1 MSGVDPFVFL
11 GCLELREL
19 LDFEAHDARELGEH
33 LERVPA
39 ESVFYHMAAVL
50 MHRSALTET
59 YPNDFALWV
68 GSEVRDAR
76 LAERLSAVD
85 PFPSDSMER
94 VREELVSTIGDH
106 LRHLSAAPP
115 PSQGQ
120 PFRFFRTHL
129 VAVPTG
135 HQARTL
141 REFRDALAEVDASA
155 LFYHI
160 IDGRYRPG
168 HGRSDFVEWIDR
180 TLGSH
185 ELAERLAHIDLGVGS
200 LERIRDRHLR
210 VLTEALEQEAR

>member
-1 MSGVDPFVFL
+1 MSAAVPFVFL

-19 LDFEAHDARELGEH
+19 LAFEAHDARELGEQ

-39 ESVFYHMAAVL
+39 ESVFCHMSAVL
-50 MHRSALTET
+50 LHRSALPET

-85 PFPSDSMER
+85 PFQSDSMER

-120 PFRFFRTHL
+120 PFRFFQMHL
-129 VAVPTG
+129 VPVPTG
-135 HQARTL
+135 HQAKTL
-141 REFRDALAEVDASA
+141 REFRDALAEVDVSA
-155 LFYHI
+155 LFFHI
-160 IDGRYRPG
+160 IDGRYRLG
-168 HGRSDFVEWIDR
+168 RGRSDFAEWVDGA
-180 TLGSH
+180 LGLP
-185 ELAERLAHIDLGVGS
+185 ELGDRLAHIDPGVGS

-210 VLTEALEQEAR
+210 VLTEALDREAR

>member
-1 MSGVDPFVFL
+1 MSDVAPFVFL

-19 LDFEAHDARELGEH
+19 LPFEAHDARELGEH

-39 ESVFYHMAAVL
+39 ASVFCHMAAVL

-68 GSEVRDAR
+68 GSETRDAR
-76 LAERLSAVD
+76 LAERLAAVD
-85 PFPSDSMER
+85 AFPSDSMER
-94 VREELVSTIGDH
+94 VREELVATIADH
-106 LRHLSAAPP
+106 LRHLSAPP
-115 PSQGQ
+115 PASQGE

-129 VAVPTG
+129 VPVPTG

-141 REFRDALAEVDASA
+141 REFRDAVAEVDASA

-180 TLGSH
+180 TLAAP
-185 ELAERLAHIDLGVGS
+185 ELAGRLAHIDPGVGS
-200 LERIRDRHLR
+200 LERIRDHHLQA
-210 VLTEALEQEAR
+210 LTDALERGPR